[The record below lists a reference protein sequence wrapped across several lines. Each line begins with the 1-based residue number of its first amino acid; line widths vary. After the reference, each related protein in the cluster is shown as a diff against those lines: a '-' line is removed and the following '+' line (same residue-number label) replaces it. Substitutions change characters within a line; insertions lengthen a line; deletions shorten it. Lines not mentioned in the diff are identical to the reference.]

1 MSLVSNVI
9 SDIRIEINDIDSTR
23 FTDTTILAI
32 LKQAVRRANR
42 ICQRSQLQFAKKKAA
57 MTTVAAQDYLDA
69 PIDID
74 IPIGLW
80 RDDLHSKITQKTE
93 SDWEQI
99 IAAQEI
105 ACWFLDVENN
115 KIYFNGVPAHD
126 INLTMWYFPVIDPSA
141 YDAATTMPWNGKLDD
156 IIARYVAMR
165 LQNIEEQN
173 ITQDQA
179 ILSDMEASI
188 VATYAPQSPLAIPMN
203 GWL

>member
-141 YDAATTMPWNGKLDD
+141 YDVATTMPWNGKLDD

-188 VATYAPQSPLAIPMN
+188 VTTYAPQSPLAIPMN

>member
-1 MSLVSNVI
+1 MSLVSDVI
-9 SDIRIEINDIDSTR
+9 SDVRIEVNDPDSTR
-23 FTDTTILAI
+23 FTDATILAI

-42 ICQRSQLQFAKKKAA
+42 ICQRSQLQFAKKKASLA
-57 MTTVAAQDYLDA
+57 TVDAQDYVDA

-93 SDWEQI
+93 GDWEQI
-99 IAAQEI
+99 ITASSL

-115 KIYFNGVPAHD
+115 KILLNAAPTGVV
-126 INLTMWYFPVIDPSA
+126 NLTLWYFPMV
-141 YDAATTMPWNGKLDD
+141 DALAFTSTSTMPWSGKLDD
-156 IIARYVAMR
+156 IISRYVALR

-173 ITQDQA
+173 TTQDQA
-179 ILSDMEASI
+179 ILQDMEASI
-188 VATYAPQSPLAIPMN
+188 VSTYAPLSPLSVAMQ